1 MNVTLPDLCDEYSEL
16 ITVLEPLFTNYG
28 GRSAFGG
35 QIATIKCF
43 EDNSLVAQR
52 VEEQGAGQVL
62 VVDGGGSL
70 RCGLFG
76 DNLANKAAQNGWS
89 GVVVYGCIRDVD
101 IIRQIDVGVQALNTN
116 PLRSIKKDVGERDIA
131 VTFAGATFRPG
142 EFVYADNN
150 GIIVSS
156 KELPT

>member
-1 MNVTLPDLCDEYSEL
+1 MNLPDLCDEYSEL
-16 ITVLEPLFTNYG
+16 ITVLVPLFTNYG

-35 QIATIKCF
+35 KIATIKCF

-76 DNLANKAAQNGWS
+76 DNLTSRAAQNGWS
-89 GVVVYGCIRDVD
+89 GVIVYGCIRDVD
-101 IIRQIDVGVQALNTN
+101 IIRQIDVGVQALNTK
-116 PLRSIKKDVGERDIA
+116 PAQEHQEGRRRA
-131 VTFAGATFRPG
+131 
-142 EFVYADNN
+142 
-150 GIIVSS
+150 
-156 KELPT
+156 